1 MTNRNEKKKLETPE
15 VEFFEDYLLKG
26 FQKVIPDI
34 KGRITPEESIRQVLD
49 VIENLTTEQTGFMI
63 SHHGDENW
71 F

>member
-1 MTNRNEKKKLETPE
+1 
-15 VEFFEDYLLKG
+15 VEFFENYLLKS
-26 FQKVIPDI
+26 FQKVLPDI

-63 SHHGDENW
+63 SHHGNEEW